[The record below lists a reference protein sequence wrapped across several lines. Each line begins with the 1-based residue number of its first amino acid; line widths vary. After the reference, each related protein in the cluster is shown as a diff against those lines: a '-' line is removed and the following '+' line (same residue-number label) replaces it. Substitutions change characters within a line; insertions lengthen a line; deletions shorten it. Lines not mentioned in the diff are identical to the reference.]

1 MTKEEL
7 QKEAI
12 YNTKVDILQTLLPLR
27 KEDIENN
34 VMPVFYDLFDVF
46 FDISGHIRKTIE
58 TASKPIVVKS
68 DKFVL
73 ESFVEKVCKWIEE
86 NTATIN
92 DGATHYVASKNKVTQ
107 EEFMEALKREFAN
120 LTKE

>member
-12 YNTKVDILQTLLPLR
+12 YNIKVDTLQTVLPLS

-46 FDISGHIRKTIE
+46 FDISGHFSQI
-58 TASKPIVVKS
+58 
-68 DKFVL
+68 
-73 ESFVEKVCKWIEE
+73 
-86 NTATIN
+86 
-92 DGATHYVASKNKVTQ
+92 G
-107 EEFMEALKREFAN
+107 KR
-120 LTKE
+120 

>member
-12 YNTKVDILQTLLPLR
+12 YNIKVETLQTVLPLS
-27 KEDIENN
+27 KEVVENKI
-34 VMPVFYDLFDVF
+34 MPVFYDLFIVYL
-46 FDISGHIRKTIE
+46 DINGYIRKTIE
-58 TASKPIVVKS
+58 RMNRPIIVKN
-68 DKFVL
+68 DKFVT
-73 ESFVEKVCKWIEE
+73 EKFVEKVCKWIEE
-86 NTATIN
+86 NTLTIN

-107 EEFMEALKREFAN
+107 EEFIKSLKGEFSN

>member
-12 YNTKVDILQTLLPLR
+12 YNIKVETLQTVLPMS
-27 KEDIENN
+27 KKVIENKI
-34 VMPVFYDLFDVF
+34 MPVFYDLFIVF
-46 FDISGHIRKTIE
+46 LDINGYIRKTIE
-58 TASKPIVVKS
+58 KATKPIVVKS

-73 ESFVEKVCKWIEE
+73 ELFVEKVCKWIEE
-86 NTATIN
+86 NTLTIN

-107 EEFMEALKREFAN
+107 EEFVKSLKEEFSN